1 MKNNKKSCDIAS
13 ITAKKLKINTPTKVY
28 LFLISYFY
36 YIISPSSCQERR
48 KNNEI
53 TNFKK

>member
-36 YIISPSSCQERR
+36 YII
-48 KNNEI
+48 
-53 TNFKK
+53 